1 MRWMWS
7 GAGWMVELGFYVESI
22 KCEMVKCFVSD
33 NLPTKRLH
41 ETVAVIMCQFRKS
54 FSEVF

>member
-1 MRWMWS
+1 MWE
-7 GAGWMVELGFYVESI
+7 GAGWMVELGFYVESV

-33 NLPTKRLH
+33 NLPTKRLR